1 MGAPPYPP
9 IVPEDWYT
17 RTTLH
22 TFSHI
27 FMRIVHYEKG
37 YFYTT
42 NELLLLAK
50 KVGRLARYCEKIK
63 DEGSIIT
70 VETVSRDTKK
80 EQDSVKVVLMVTLP
94 KKTLR
99 ADSRRPQALDAIDRC
114 VEKLESQIEKYKA
127 RHGTKRRE

>member
-1 MGAPPYPP
+1 MNSGPRYSSST
-9 IVPEDWYT
+9 ISM
-17 RTTLH
+17 H
-22 TFSHI
+22 
-27 FMRIVHYEKG
+27 IVHYEKG

-42 NELLLLAK
+42 DELLLLAK

-80 EQDSVKVVLMVTLP
+80 EQDSVKVVVMVTLP

-99 ADSRRPQALDAIDRC
+99 SDSRRPQALDAIDRC